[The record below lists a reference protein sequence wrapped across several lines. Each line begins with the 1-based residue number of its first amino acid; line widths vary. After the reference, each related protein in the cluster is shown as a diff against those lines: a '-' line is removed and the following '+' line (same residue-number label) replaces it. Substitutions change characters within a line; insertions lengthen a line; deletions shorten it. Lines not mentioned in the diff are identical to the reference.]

1 MKIERITQRFVVF
14 VGCPFR
20 SIDHPDHISS
30 HRQMWN
36 TWKHWFQRVS
46 ESKWNRAKTTINH
59 QKLLKKSLQTSLI
72 IEAQFLKDKGR
83 PYLRSVPGFWVYSYL
98 STNIET
104 DAVGTLRNRVSMI

>member
-20 SIDHPDHISS
+20 SIDHPDHINS

-59 QKLLKKSLQTSLI
+59 QKLLKKSLQTSLD
-72 IEAQFLKDKGR
+72 IEEQNLKAKSR
-83 PYLRSVPGFWVYSYL
+83 PQMRSALEFRW
-98 STNIET
+98 
-104 DAVGTLRNRVSMI
+104 AVAMRRS